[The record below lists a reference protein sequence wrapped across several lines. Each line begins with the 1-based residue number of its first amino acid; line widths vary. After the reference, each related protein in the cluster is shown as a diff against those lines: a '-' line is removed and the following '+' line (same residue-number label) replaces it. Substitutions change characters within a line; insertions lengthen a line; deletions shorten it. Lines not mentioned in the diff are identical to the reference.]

1 MSGIVCAIRGGPD
14 SQPTIHTAIDWA
26 KKTGQTIYFLYV
38 VNLDFLTFT
47 STSRVQV
54 AAQEMRQMG
63 EFILLTAQ
71 AQAEENG
78 ARAEG
83 VVRKGQVSEE
93 IINLCHEVSAEYVVL
108 GHPRGKDEVDVFT
121 HERLDQFAQ
130 HIEKE
135 SGAKPVI
142 TKDQP

>member
-14 SQPTIHTAIDWA
+14 SQPTIKTAIDLA
-26 KKTGQTIYFLYV
+26 GKTGQTIYFLYV

-47 STSRVQV
+47 STSRGQV

-71 AQAEENG
+71 SQAEEKG
-78 ARAEG
+78 AKAEG
-83 VVRKGQVSEE
+83 VVRKGQVREE
-93 IINLCHEVSAEYVVL
+93 IINLCHEVNAEYLIL

-121 HERLDQFAQ
+121 HEHLDQFAQ

-135 SGAKPVI
+135 SGAKAVI
-142 TKDQP
+142 TKD

>member
-14 SQPTIHTAIDWA
+14 SQPTIHTAIDLA
-26 KKTGQTIYFLYV
+26 GETGQTIYFLYV

-71 AQAEENG
+71 AQAEEKG
-78 ARAEG
+78 VKAEG
-83 VVRKGQVSEE
+83 IVRKGQVREE
-93 IINLCHEVSAEYVVL
+93 IINLCHEVNAEYLIL

-121 HERLDQFAQ
+121 HEHLDQFAQ

-135 SGAKPVI
+135 SGAKAVI
-142 TKDQP
+142 TKE